1 MAKSGQ
7 VLENPLTG
15 VRVVFVQT
23 PQDSGGLSVIHEFT
37 YPPGTGREYPHV
49 HQLSSDKFEI
59 LEGQATY
66 QLNGETRS
74 AQAGDSFDFPPGVP
88 HLHPWNNGSA
98 VLKLRQTVTF
108 PTPHTAELE
117 KIDGIV
123 ETFFGLAKD
132 GKVNKDGVPSFM
144 QVMVSFGDLLP
155 ELAMPGIPIAG
166 QRVMMGAMTTIGGLM
181 GIKPRYSQYSGETPT
196 KG

>member
-7 VLENPLTG
+7 VLENRVTG
-15 VRVVFVQT
+15 VRVVFVEV
-23 PQDSGGLSVIHEFT
+23 PQETGGLRVVHEFT

-66 QLNGETRS
+66 QLNGETHQ
-74 AQAGDSFDFPPGVP
+74 ATAGDSFDFPPGVV
-88 HLHPWNNGSA
+88 HLHPWNNGSEA
-98 VLKLRQTVTF
+98 LKLRQTVTF
-108 PTPHTAELE
+108 PTPHMVELV

-123 ETFFGLAKD
+123 ETFFGLAND
-132 GKVNKDGVPSFM
+132 GKVNKDGVPSFL

-155 ELAMPGIPIAG
+155 ELAMPNIPIG
-166 QRVMMGAMTTIGGLM
+166 VQRVMMGTLTAVGGLM
-181 GIKPRYSQYSGETPT
+181 GIKPRYPQYSETSQ
-196 KG
+196 

>member
-1 MAKSGQ
+1 MAKTGQ
-7 VLENPLTG
+7 ILENAVTG
-15 VRVVFVQT
+15 VRVVFVKT
-23 PQDSGGLSVIHEFT
+23 PQDTGGLQVVHEFT

-49 HQLSSDKFEI
+49 HQLSSDTFEI
-59 LEGQATY
+59 LEGQASY

-74 AQAGDSFDFPPGVP
+74 AQTGDSLDFPPRVP
-88 HLHPWNNGSA
+88 HLHPWNNGSD

-108 PTPHTAELE
+108 PTPHMTELE

-132 GKVNKDGVPSFM
+132 GKVNKDGVPSFL

-155 ELAMPGIPIAG
+155 ELAMPGIPLGA
-166 QRVMMGAMTTIGGLM
+166 QRVMMGMMTAVGRLM
-181 GIKPRYSQYSGETPT
+181 GIKPRYPQYSSD
-196 KG
+196 